1 LTDEGTDDDF
11 DKHMV
16 GFTSKIVSTIVTDP
30 SLWPLF
36 GPHIPQFEV
45 KKDLQSG
52 HMGIIS
58 TERFEETDTKT
69 KDVTQYLPRKIKVYS
84 RTVIGHPEV

>member
-1 LTDEGTDDDF
+1 
-11 DKHMV
+11 
-16 GFTSKIVSTIVTDP
+16 
-30 SLWPLF
+30 
-36 GPHIPQFEV
+36 
-45 KKDLQSG
+45 
-52 HMGIIS
+52 MGIIS